1 MAPAFVPI
9 SGWVRLF
16 GGDGRKAT
24 ERFTSCLEQR
34 VGGCLEKG
42 DSPGKWPAFGAVF
55 PSAVGSCGLCQ
66 RVSCTQGS
74 SAQSTQLALERHW
87 QQQQEQVSPSALT
100 LPDVTLSGGLARMR
114 CSFLPDVML
123 PYSTPY
129 WSILMSCA
137 AAGPLELVL
146 QEAGLVSFFVPHAA
160 DVGVLRRVRLGPG
173 VTVKVA
179 GLKSITLRW
188 VAHARNQDA
197 GVNWGPGHSAR
208 GRHEEHRS

>member
-137 AAGPLELVL
+137 AAGQQTSTLI
-146 QEAGLVSFFVPHAA
+146 FFPNFMLTLP
-160 DVGVLRRVRLGPG
+160 DVILTIA
-173 VTVKVA
+173 TVFLILLDVA
-179 GLKSITLRW
+179 LNSGS
-188 VAHARNQDA
+188 
-197 GVNWGPGHSAR
+197 
-208 GRHEEHRS
+208 